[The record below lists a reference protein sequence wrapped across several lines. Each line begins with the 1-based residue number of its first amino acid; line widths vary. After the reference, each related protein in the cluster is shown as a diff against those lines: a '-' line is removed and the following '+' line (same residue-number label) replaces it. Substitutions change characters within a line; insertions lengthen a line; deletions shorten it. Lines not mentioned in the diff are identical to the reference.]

1 MPFDE
6 ERYIR
11 EVLDPAR
18 QAGGTPPVDLCRRY
32 QITAQMGAVEVTETV
47 RLVRQCWRRSRQML
61 KYRKVIDALEAD
73 HAQRYTSVF
82 KAAADGDIDPVR
94 AEIKQSAERDKQRLV
109 DLRRRLDD
117 AAGKLRL
124 LPPDVVASIGTSA
137 GLGAQAAA
145 SLVAELGIEV
155 REPDQLPQSPPYAA
169 YADIRTALV
178 TLNKRHL
185 AEFVFPDAPTGIRVM
200 DAMPGILQQ
209 VAKVEEREQR
219 KPRGAGTVS
228 AESIFAA
235 LRNTPDP
242 AALLRFDI
250 AARLRER
257 VREHPYDDTLM
268 RYVTDDLGLDPG
280 DAKRLVYAIR
290 QESGV
295 SGGPVGRLREL
306 VEAGKIQAAVDFVE
320 AIPAEALT
328 GDAAELAAEVRARLA
343 KAVHLRDAAR
353 TEADADQAWMMLED
367 ALHRAPDLSGAG
379 ELLTGLAPRPPGEV
393 RARLH
398 GDVVALGWQP
408 SPSRAGDIAY
418 EVYRNG
424 VPFAEVTRPN
434 ASDERPPVN
443 TPVTYAVAARR
454 GQATSVPVACPP
466 LTYRPEPEDVRLTA
480 IDGVVTGQWRTPAEV
495 LRVVVKRDGRP
506 VRVEGAG
513 FRDREVRNGTTYD
526 YVVAAVYPDG
536 RGEVTTPGLRRSVTP
551 QAKPVPVAG
560 FTVEP
565 DQGGRDELL
574 VRCAEPPSG
583 VLEFVLLAAEPRW
596 AYGTTV
602 PIKDVRAA
610 GRVLPATPTRDGYV
624 LRSARTSGVLLAVT
638 VVADSA
644 TIGAHREHVDLTAP
658 RGVSA
663 VRRGGTVHLGL
674 EWPKDVPEIE
684 VRWGKRSLIVTS
696 AAYRSQG
703 GIRLDIP
710 EGEAPT
716 LELAPTTLVKGV
728 RVRGPAVRVP
738 LASVVPLRYDVRR
751 EGPLWQRQLVVYLT
765 SERPAQVTR
774 LVLVIKAGRIQPGSP
789 DDGRVLAEWSDLSP
803 PERLAV
809 PMPKQPKPY
818 WVRCFAEGPVELI
831 DPPVRVLKV
840 G

>member
-6 ERYIR
+6 ERYLR

-18 QAGGTPPVDLCRRY
+18 QAGGTPPADLCRRY
-32 QITAQMGAVEVTETV
+32 QITEAMSAAEVTETV
-47 RLVRQCWRRSRQML
+47 RQVRQCWRRSRQML
-61 KYRKVIDALEAD
+61 KFRKLIDALEAD

-94 AEIKQSAERDKQRLV
+94 AEIKQAAERDRQRLA

-137 GLGAQAAA
+137 GLGAPAAE
-145 SLVAELGIEV
+145 SLAAELGIEV

-169 YADIRTALV
+169 YAEIRAALD
-178 TLNKRHL
+178 TLAQRHL
-185 AEFVFPDAPTGIRVM
+185 AGFVFPDTPTSLRVM
-200 DAMPGILQQ
+200 GDIPGILEQ
-209 VAKVEEREQR
+209 VAKAEDREQR
-219 KPRGAGTVS
+219 KPRGPRTVS
-228 AESIFAA
+228 AEMIFTA
-235 LRNTPDP
+235 LRSTPDP
-242 AALLRFDI
+242 AALLRYDI

-268 RYVTDDLGLDPG
+268 RHVTDDLGLDPG
-280 DAKRLVYAIR
+280 EAKRLVYAIR

-295 SGGPVGRLREL
+295 PGGPVGRLREL
-306 VEAGKIQAAVDFVE
+306 VDAGKIQAAVDFVE
-320 AIPAEALT
+320 ALPAEALT

-343 KAVHLRDAAR
+343 KAVRLRDAAR
-353 TEADADQAWMMLED
+353 TEADSDQAWMMLED
-367 ALHRAPDLSGAG
+367 ALRRAPDLSGAG
-379 ELLTGLAPRPPGEV
+379 DLLAGLAPRPPGEV

-398 GDVVALGWQP
+398 GDVVAIGWQP

-424 VPFAEVTRPN
+424 VPFAEVTRPS

-454 GQATSVPVACPP
+454 GQATSVPVTCPP

-480 IDGVVTGQWRTPAEV
+480 IDGVVTGQWRAPAEV
-495 LRVVVKRDGRP
+495 LRVVVERDGRP
-506 VRVEGAG
+506 VRVEGSG

-526 YVVAAVYPDG
+526 YFVAAVYPDG

-551 QAKPVPVAG
+551 QAKPVPVAA
-560 FTVEP
+560 FTVES
-565 DQGGRDELL
+565 GRGELL
-574 VRCAEPPSG
+574 VRCTEPPSG

-602 PIKDVRAA
+602 PIADVRAA
-610 GRVLPATPTRDGYV
+610 GRVLPATATGDEYV
-624 LRSARTSGVLLAVT
+624 LRSAGASGVLLAVT

-644 TIGAHREHVDLTAP
+644 TIGAHREHVDLPAP
-658 RGVSA
+658 QGVSA

-684 VRWGKRSLIVTS
+684 VRWDRRSLIVTS

-710 EGEAPT
+710 EGEAPI
-716 LELAPTTLVKGV
+716 LELAPTTVVKGV

-738 LASVVPLRYDVRR
+738 LAAVVPLRYDVRR
-751 EGPLWQRQLVVYLT
+751 EGPFWQRQLVVDLT
-765 SERPAQVTR
+765 CEQPARVTR

-789 DDGRVLAEWSDLSP
+789 DDGRVLAEWADLSP
-803 PERLAV
+803 PARLVV